1 MITTQE
7 KSKPMN
13 NFTNKLYIL
22 SKDRSEYIELIKQS
36 SLEELEITE
45 DPSQAEIILADPPM
59 IASQLE
65 HFPKLNWLQS
75 TFAGIDSLVS
85 PELRTDYSLTN
96 VKGIF
101 GQQISEYVI
110 GQSLNYYRHFARYQQ
125 QQTDGQWLPHQYQS
139 LNEKSILILGCGDIG
154 SHLGRV
160 CNVFGMKT
168 GGVNSSG
175 IPPKTSP
182 FKHTFHISELHSVIA
197 DADIIVNTLPN
208 TPQTENILNKDVLS
222 QAQQALLFNVGRGE
236 AIDDQA
242 LVDAIESG
250 YVAHAYLDV
259 FRQEPLPAD
268 SALWHNPKITLT
280 PHIAALSF
288 PSQVFEQFTDNY
300 NRWRDGFRLTN
311 LVDFNK
317 GY

>member
-22 SKDRSEYIELIKQS
+22 SKDRSEYLELIKQS
-36 SLEELEITE
+36 SLEEIEITA
-45 DPSQAEIILADPPM
+45 DPSQAEIVLADPPLVV
-59 IASQLE
+59 SQLDT
-65 HFPKLNWLQS
+65 FPQLDWLQS

-85 PELRTDYSLTN
+85 PQLRTDYSLTN

-110 GQSLNYYRHFARYQQ
+110 GQSLNYFRHFARYQQ
-125 QQTDGQWLPHQYQS
+125 QQLESHWQAHQYQS

-154 SHLGRV
+154 SHLARV
-160 CNVFGMKT
+160 CNAFGMKT

-182 FKHTFHISELHSVIA
+182 FKHTFHISELHSVIS
-197 DADIIVNTLPN
+197 DADIIVNTLPS
-208 TPQTENILNKDVLS
+208 TPQTENVLNHEVLS
-222 QAQQALLFNVGRGE
+222 RAQQALLFNVGRGE
-236 AIDDQA
+236 AIDERA
-242 LVDAIESG
+242 LEEAIETGSI
-250 YVAHAYLDV
+250 AHAYLDV
-259 FRQEPLPAD
+259 FRQEPLPE
-268 SALWHNPKITLT
+268 SSTLWQNPKITLT

-288 PSQVFEQFTDNY
+288 PNQVFEQFAENY

-311 LVDFNK
+311 LVDFDK

>member
-1 MITTQE
+1 
-7 KSKPMN
+7 MN

-22 SKDRSEYIELIKQS
+22 SKDRSEYLELIKQS
-36 SLEELEITE
+36 PLEEIEITE
-45 DPSQAEIILADPPM
+45 DPSKAEIVLADPPL
-59 IASQLE
+59 IASQLDI
-65 HFPKLNWLQS
+65 FTQLDWLQS

-110 GQSLNYYRHFARYQQ
+110 GQSLNYFRHFARYQQ
-125 QQTDGQWLPHQYQS
+125 QQADGHWQPHQYQS

-160 CNVFGMKT
+160 CNAFGMKT

-182 FKHTFHISELHSVIA
+182 FKHTFHISELHSVIS

-208 TPQTENILNKDVLS
+208 TPLTENILNKQVLS

-236 AIDDQA
+236 AVDDPA
-242 LVDAIESG
+242 LSDAIASG
-250 YVAHAYLDV
+250 CIAHAYLDV
-259 FRQEPLPAD
+259 FREEPLPKE
-268 SALWHNPKITLT
+268 SPLWENPKITLT

-288 PSQVFEQFTDNY
+288 PSQVFEQFSENY

-311 LVDFNK
+311 LVDFDK